1 MQLSETTKLSY
12 SDEEKIKDTI
22 HLKGLL
28 EQLPPFCYTFFR
40 GIAQTTSV
48 KTRMGYAYDLKVFF
62 GFLCREHKSF
72 KDMRFEDIRPED
84 LDNVTSLDIE
94 EFLDYVTMYSPYS
107 EDPEY
112 VRAVT
117 ILNAENAKAR
127 KLAAV
132 RSMYKY
138 YLRKHYITTDPAALV
153 ETPKIHDKNIIRLEA
168 NEVADLLDAVESGDN
183 LNEREKKFHERTR
196 IRDLAIISTL
206 VGTGIRVSEC
216 VGLNVDDIDFDTFSF
231 VITRKGGKQAEIYFG
246 DEVAQALSDYL
257 FYRKSHPPAD
267 ENDKALFLSSR
278 GRRISVRQVELMVK
292 KYSQTVVKLKKI
304 TPHKLRSTFGTNLY
318 LETGDIYLVAD
329 VLGHADV
336 NTTRKHYTGTEVAL
350 KRKAAKKIKL
360 RKD

>member
-1 MQLSETTKLSY
+1 MPAAKAKY
-12 SDEEKIKDTI
+12 KDEERAKDTA

-28 EQLPPFCYTFFR
+28 EQLPPFCYTYFR

-48 KTRMGYAYDLKVFF
+48 KTRIGYAYDLKIFF
-62 GFLCREHKSF
+62 GFLCENHKDF
-72 KDMRFEDIRPED
+72 KGMKFEDIRPED
-84 LDNVTSLDIE
+84 LDNVKPIDIE
-94 EFLDYVTMYSPYS
+94 EFLDYVSIYTPYS
-107 EDPEY
+107 EDDEEK
-112 VRAVT
+112 RDT
-117 ILNAENAKAR
+117 MILNTESGKSR
-127 KLAAV
+127 KLAAI

-138 YLRKHYITTDPAALV
+138 YLRKQYIATDPAALV
-153 ETPKIHDKNIIRLEA
+153 ETPKIHEKNIIRLEA
-168 NEVADLLDAVESGDN
+168 NEVANLLDEVEKGEN
-183 LNEREKKFHERTR
+183 LTERQQKFHEKTK

-216 VGLNVDDIDFDTFSF
+216 VGLNVDDIDFESYSF

-246 DEVAQALSDYL
+246 DEVAEALSDYL
-257 FYRKSHPPAD
+257 DYRKLHPPAD

-278 GRRISVRQVELMVK
+278 GKRISVRQVELMVK
-292 KYSQTVVKLKKI
+292 KYAQTAVKLKKI

-336 NTTRKHYTGTEVAL
+336 NTTRKHYTATEVEL
-350 KRKAAKKIKL
+350 KRKAARKINL